1 MNPIEPGAADPA
13 SRQPRDADDPNPDAD
28 DPNADAD
35 DPDADDPDADD
46 PDADADDRDG
56 DSRDNDRSAAAHRD
70 LSVLEDALRRALATA
85 PRQEVVR
92 SIAAIMPIE
101 TDVAHSS
108 RLHGGKV
115 RKVSVSMPEEL
126 AAAVRA
132 RSGAGG
138 FSGYVTDS
146 VQEKIRLDLLGE
158 LSAELE
164 AEYGPIPE
172 EIRKQTR
179 REWPDYEE
187 E

>member
-1 MNPIEPGAADPA
+1 VNQIGPGAADPA
-13 SRQPRDADDPNPDAD
+13 SQQPRDADDRDAD
-28 DPNADAD
+28 D
-35 DPDADDPDADD
+35 
-46 PDADADDRDG
+46 DRDA
-56 DSRDNDRSAAAHRD
+56 NDRHNDSTAASQRD

-101 TDVAHSS
+101 IDVAHSS

-126 AAAVRA
+126 AEAVRA
-132 RSGAGG
+132 RTGTGG
-138 FSGYVTDS
+138 FSGYVTDA

-164 AEYGPIPE
+164 AEYGPIPA

-179 REWPDYEE
+179 REWQGYEE
-187 E
+187 ESAQR